1 MKALSAS
8 TRPSRLPWARRWLRY
23 GVSSLAVAA
32 ALAYAAVPWCVPG
45 AWLARRTAAML
56 SQTLGRP
63 ATVER
68 FSMSWTQG
76 VCIEG
81 LTVHDLPG
89 AGRPHDLLRIRCVRF
104 ALTPIRTLLAGTVDR
119 LELDAPRLWVSQLP
133 DGRLNIDDLGGRR
146 QGGLPTFHYVLR
158 NAVLYLDV
166 PDLPSQCRMDV
177 AECRLDRATG
187 LLRVSGDAT
196 LRPHASPAAVVPGGR
211 FSLNGRIRV
220 PKLKRG
226 VKLTGGGELRW
237 ENVEL
242 KEIPFRRM
250 PQLGIDSL
258 EGRTDGYVRLE
269 AFPDLGV
276 NYELRVRLDGVVAHR
291 QDRSGPE
298 RIQDGQFA
306 AKGHWDPAA
315 DLLIMNTL
323 DYQMPALR
331 IHDTGRPGR
340 PALVLDRAA
349 SEPLRLDVAGEV
361 ADVEPLR
368 RQFPAVDDLL
378 HRLDLRVTQGGRFT
392 LQYSQGPVA
401 ARARMLIDADAAA
414 LTRGDSVRLAPGVA
428 KRLAI
433 DVSRSLVDGG
443 IDLREARL
451 DIDDLHWAAR
461 ASFVPLPEPEG
472 FASSWIADFVTAGAA
487 SVSFTT
493 GHMEQLAAYL
503 PGLDRRL
510 GDGRR
515 RGPLEWSL
523 TFGPGVRGP
532 AFRAEL
538 SSPAEAE
545 IQLGDHFDKP
555 RGVPLT
561 ASGSWVW
568 DVQHP
573 GRWQDLAAECVV
585 GRARVAL
592 DGREASVRYALAA
605 RTETGSVQALQAD
618 LSVHL
623 PLVVSRI
630 EQLLPRLPRV
640 ARALEEGR
648 NRLAGNTGNR
658 PIEIEGD
665 VGLVIDGA
673 FGYRPGDW
681 AWRGQVRADL
691 IAARMRA
698 GDLLDKRAGEPASL
712 VLGHRAV
719 RAGDQL
725 EHELTARAVLPGAEA
740 DAGYMLSGAAAHA
753 LTFRSIESEQLHMA
767 LRVTDA
773 ARALPV
779 CPRWSHVPA
788 DYNLAGN
795 ASIEA
800 ALLRG
805 PKRDTAALTLDGTG
819 LQFAVHGRQPF
830 FKAAGVPCGLEVRA
844 GSRKG
849 HPDTWSLEPG
859 HARLA
864 HGEVRWQG
872 GDIAL
877 SPEWAGG
884 LAGLAALREP
894 SGQGPTADVIR
905 RMEIVGTVR
914 ADADDAMRGLAP
926 GLEAWMKRLGITGR
940 VTGPFRLVCLPSSL
954 RVTAELDAT
963 GAGID
968 IALPSGTRF
977 VKPTGA
983 ESAVSVDIERRVS
996 PASAGGPPGESF
1008 VLHEVVLKARDN
1020 RLDLSGELA
1029 VRPQTGGGLSVP
1041 AGSLCVRSSLNRL
1054 DELQSLFPDR
1064 AWPRIQGRLAT
1075 NLLFDC
1081 RDGAWRLGPSD
1092 VTLQDV
1098 AMDVDD
1104 VLVQASGRV
1113 KYSGGDIS
1121 CEALGIRVGTSEL
1134 TLSGRTAPA
1143 ADSPAIQIGVYA
1155 PHLDIDELRRLAKR
1169 LANGLGGE
1177 FASGGSS
1184 ASSRLRRALDRA
1196 VLDVGVQVDRLRV
1209 TVPDLDRRA
1218 DVRAASGAVY
1228 GRDGTVEIPICLSV
1242 DGGVVDGR
1250 IRFFLRAERPY
1261 FDLSYSAKN
1270 VAPGDLVQAYLR
1282 RSFPGFTAAGPLTL
1296 IDRSLQRLDVPQDPA
1311 NYPVGSGELIIDGG
1325 YVEGKAA
1332 PDWLVRIFPGLNLA
1346 RYDFLRMHD
1355 WFTKQENGRIDH
1367 RMIFQGRYYH
1377 LYMEGFTDAA
1387 RNIRYEVGIDLLA
1400 RLESKY
1406 WVESRQGRIPL
1417 FLKTGR
1423 LRDDG
1428 TLEQDTVQFTPMGR
1442 VIESLVQN
1450 NLVQTMYYAVR
1461 KQVLNLMETRRGVP

>member
-1 MKALSAS
+1 
-8 TRPSRLPWARRWLRY
+8 
-23 GVSSLAVAA
+23 
-32 ALAYAAVPWCVPG
+32 
-45 AWLARRTAAML
+45 ML

-63 ATVER
+63 ATVDR

-81 LTVHDLPG
+81 LAVHDLPG

-133 DGRLNIDDLGGRR
+133 DGRLNIDDLGGKR

-177 AECRLDRATG
+177 AECRLDRSTG
-187 LLRVSGDAT
+187 LLRISGDAT
-196 LRPHASPAAVVPGGR
+196 LRPHASSAAVAPGGR

-291 QDRSGPE
+291 RDRPGPE

-306 AKGHWDPAA
+306 AKGHWDPAG
-315 DLLIMNTL
+315 DLLIMDTL

-331 IHDTGRPGR
+331 IHGAGLPRR

-361 ADVEPLR
+361 ADVER
-368 RQFPAVDDLL
+368 FRQQFPVVDDLL
-378 HRLDLRVTQGGRFT
+378 RRLDLRVTQGGRFT
-392 LQYSQGPVA
+392 LQYSQGPMA
-401 ARARMLIDADAAA
+401 ARARMLIDADAAT
-414 LTRGDSVRLAPGVA
+414 LTRGDSVCLAPGVA
-428 KRLAI
+428 KRLTI
-433 DVSRSLVDGG
+433 DVSRARIDGG

-451 DIDDLHWAAR
+451 DIDDLHWTAR

-503 PGLDRRL
+503 PGLDRWL

-515 RGPLEWSL
+515 RGPLEWSVTL
-523 TFGPGVRGP
+523 GPGARGP

-538 SSPAEAE
+538 TSPAEAE
-545 IQLGDHFDKP
+545 LQLGDYFDKP
-555 RGVPLT
+555 RGIPLT

-592 DGREASVRYALAA
+592 DGHEASVRYALAA
-605 RTETGSVQALQAD
+605 RADTGSVQTLQAD
-618 LSVHL
+618 LSMHL

-630 EQLLPRLPRV
+630 EQLLPRFPRV
-640 ARALEEGR
+640 ARALEEGHKR
-648 NRLAGNTGNR
+648 FAGNTSNR
-658 PIEIEGD
+658 SLEIEGD

-691 IAARMRA
+691 IAARMRM
-698 GDLLDKRAGEPASL
+698 GDLLDKRAGAPASL
-712 VLGHRAV
+712 ALSHRAV

-725 EHELTARAVLPGAEA
+725 EHELTARAVLPGIES

-753 LTFRSIESEQLHMA
+753 LTFRSIESEELHVAVRM
-767 LRVTDA
+767 TDII
-773 ARALPV
+773 RALSV
-779 CPRWSHVPA
+779 CPRWSHAQA

-805 PKRDTAALTLDGTG
+805 PKGDTAALTLDGTG
-819 LQFAVHGRQPF
+819 LQFAVPGRQPF
-830 FKAAGVPCGLEVRA
+830 FKPAGVSCGLEARA
-844 GSRKG
+844 GTRKE
-849 HPDTWSLEPG
+849 HPDMWSLAPG

-864 HGEVRWQG
+864 HCELRWQR

-877 SPEWAGG
+877 SPE
-884 LAGLAALREP
+884 LAGELAALR
-894 SGQGPTADVIR
+894 GQGLAADVIR
-905 RMEIVGTVR
+905 RMEIAGTVH
-914 ADADDAMRGLAP
+914 AEADDALRGLAP
-926 GLEAWMKRLGITGR
+926 DIDMWMNRLGITGR
-940 VTGPFRLVCLPSSL
+940 VNGPFRLVYVPSSL
-954 RVTAELDAT
+954 RVTAQVDAT
-963 GAGID
+963 EAGLD
-968 IALPSGTRF
+968 IALPNRTHF

-983 ESAVSVDIERRVS
+983 ESAVSVDVERRISPVS
-996 PASAGGPPGESF
+996 SGGPPGESL

-1020 RLDLSGELA
+1020 RLDLCGELG
-1029 VRPQTGGGLSVP
+1029 VLS
-1041 AGSLCVRSSLNRL
+1041 
-1054 DELQSLFPDR
+1054 E
-1064 AWPRIQGRLAT
+1064 
-1075 NLLFDC
+1075 
-1081 RDGAWRLGPSD
+1081 
-1092 VTLQDV
+1092 
-1098 AMDVDD
+1098 
-1104 VLVQASGRV
+1104 
-1113 KYSGGDIS
+1113 
-1121 CEALGIRVGTSEL
+1121 
-1134 TLSGRTAPA
+1134 
-1143 ADSPAIQIGVYA
+1143 
-1155 PHLDIDELRRLAKR
+1155 
-1169 LANGLGGE
+1169 
-1177 FASGGSS
+1177 
-1184 ASSRLRRALDRA
+1184 
-1196 VLDVGVQVDRLRV
+1196 
-1209 TVPDLDRRA
+1209 
-1218 DVRAASGAVY
+1218 
-1228 GRDGTVEIPICLSV
+1228 
-1242 DGGVVDGR
+1242 
-1250 IRFFLRAERPY
+1250 
-1261 FDLSYSAKN
+1261 
-1270 VAPGDLVQAYLR
+1270 
-1282 RSFPGFTAAGPLTL
+1282 
-1296 IDRSLQRLDVPQDPA
+1296 
-1311 NYPVGSGELIIDGG
+1311 
-1325 YVEGKAA
+1325 
-1332 PDWLVRIFPGLNLA
+1332 
-1346 RYDFLRMHD
+1346 
-1355 WFTKQENGRIDH
+1355 
-1367 RMIFQGRYYH
+1367 
-1377 LYMEGFTDAA
+1377 
-1387 RNIRYEVGIDLLA
+1387 
-1400 RLESKY
+1400 
-1406 WVESRQGRIPL
+1406 
-1417 FLKTGR
+1417 TGR
-1423 LRDDG
+1423 G
-1428 TLEQDTVQFTPMGR
+1428 P
-1442 VIESLVQN
+1442 
-1450 NLVQTMYYAVR
+1450 
-1461 KQVLNLMETRRGVP
+1461 